1 MRNLPL
7 LFILIGLLCSCEKEI
22 AIDYHQ
28 VDPLYVV
35 EASVSDEGMTARITQ
50 TCDMNDNTTSSHV
63 SQATVTIS
71 GSDGTTTAL
80 RYTQNGYYKAGATGT
95 PGVTYRIDIDLD
107 GHHFSSTSTMQK
119 KPQLNKFRFLWK
131 KIMTERIL
139 MSELLFQ
146 DIPNEAN
153 WYFIHLYR
161 NNIAYRWAVCR
172 DDMDPNKELQQFFSF
187 DREGSTGDDMLQ
199 EGDRLHLEI
208 RAIDQRAYDYL
219 YSMQLMENTGTNPIQ
234 NFTGGCLGYFSAYSQ
249 VSYDCVYHA
258 TDVEEAE

>member
-80 RYTQNGYYKAGATGT
+80 R
-95 PGVTYRIDIDLD
+95 
-107 GHHFSSTSTMQK
+107 
-119 KPQLNKFRFLWK
+119 
-131 KIMTERIL
+131 
-139 MSELLFQ
+139 
-146 DIPNEAN
+146 
-153 WYFIHLYR
+153 
-161 NNIAYRWAVCR
+161 
-172 DDMDPNKELQQFFSF
+172 
-187 DREGSTGDDMLQ
+187 
-199 EGDRLHLEI
+199 
-208 RAIDQRAYDYL
+208 
-219 YSMQLMENTGTNPIQ
+219 
-234 NFTGGCLGYFSAYSQ
+234 
-249 VSYDCVYHA
+249 
-258 TDVEEAE
+258 